1 MKNKKTKRKAK
12 VLSSLLALC
21 ITLET
26 VAGGINVQAAER
38 GYVASDTIQMS
49 GYQDTNHD
57 VKESNT
63 KENYQTENQQTKET
77 ESNSTNTE
85 IASQDEVTGD
95 KETEDTASSQ
105 EDKKDTDSQDN
116 NEDKKGDKKEE
127 AETGKEAQED
137 KKEDSV
143 EEPEVA
149 EEIPTDTPT
158 MLPTDTPDITVTNTP
173 SVTVTPTPAA
183 VVATVTFEANGGKF
197 PKDGGTD
204 KVVLRFT
211 AAQLKQLEKR
221 RLYLSSFP
229 IPQRQGYVFES
240 WSKKGT
246 TRSIKEYIR
255 VKKNSHETYV
265 VNWDPIYYEIDYH
278 LKGGKLDDEDNAPY
292 DYHTDGG
299 NVTLPK
305 AYKKGYIFKGWYT
318 DASCTG
324 KKITVITSQYARDLD
339 LYAKWVSAKPEE
351 VEIASAMGNSQA
363 LTIQLTK
370 VKRAVNYQIYIS
382 TNKNF
387 TKGNVIKYDL
397 KTKKKLTIPELG
409 KGTYYIKARAGAYD
423 ELKNICYGPYGKI
436 AKVTIKGKKKEYEA
450 TDTSAV
456 VTRAKVVSQKKV
468 SIQAR
473 VDKQVKSSDSF
484 YYLVKVNAT
493 HNTGAC
499 MMSKALKAKTLKFDL
514 DAQDKANVIS
524 KFAIA
529 VKKNGKYRLISP
541 SFYLDNIEKLAKNT
555 SAYYV
560 PSTKKGIHYA
570 DNDYNLGAKWTLC
583 NLNLNHVMGS
593 KGNGTPY
600 VYNGKTYYFNSI
612 QEERVKSYN
621 RKNLNVTMVLFMTWE
636 EKNKFLIAPSGREAG
651 HNYYALN
658 TVEEE
663 SRETLEAMFSFL
675 GETFSKK
682 GCLVSNWILGN
693 EVNSQRNWN
702 YSGNIGL
709 HDYAK
714 SYAQAFTM
722 LNNAVHASYK
732 NAKVY
737 IPLDGAWA
745 LPNSQVGWNGKTML
759 ATFNSALAEE
769 KADVKWNLAFHAYSV
784 PLTGPSYKR
793 NSNLKKN
800 ENTSFIGMCNI
811 EVLTNYISKH
821 YGSDTSI
828 ILSEQGYTVYMGEK
842 KQAASLAYGYYKA
855 EFNPMIDAF
864 IIVRVFDN
872 NEEVAQG
879 LAMGLKEMNGRKRKA
894 YNVFK
899 YMDTPQCEKYTKA
912 CLKTMKKKSWKKAV
926 PGYNVQRFRKK

>member
-1 MKNKKTKRKAK
+1 MKNNKKRKKNQRNVK
-12 VLSSLLALC
+12 VLSALLTFC
-21 ITLET
+21 IGFESF
-26 VAGGINVQAAER
+26 AGGLYVQAAEN
-38 GYVASDTIQMS
+38 GYMVSDTTQISEQQEKDS
-49 GYQDTNHD
+49 DT
-57 VKESNT
+57 KES
-63 KENYQTENQQTKET
+63 YSTENQETPQENETENTSRKDAVFSQEEVTEEKGKEDTTNSQEENEEKKAATEKET
-77 ESNSTNTE
+77 
-85 IASQDEVTGD
+85 QG
-95 KETEDTASSQ
+95 
-105 EDKKDTDSQDN
+105 
-116 NEDKKGDKKEE
+116 KKENNIE
-127 AETGKEAQED
+127 ESEVGEETPQDSAQ
-137 KKEDSV
+137 
-143 EEPEVA
+143 
-149 EEIPTDTPT
+149 IPTDTPT
-158 MLPTDTPDITVTNTP
+158 VLPTDTPDVTVTNIP
-173 SVTVTPTPAA
+173 SITATPTPAA

-197 PKDGGTD
+197 PKEGGTD

-229 IPQRQGYVFES
+229 IPQRQGYVFDS
-240 WSKKGT
+240 WSKKGSK
-246 TRSIKEYIR
+246 RSIKEYIKVR
-255 VKKNSHETYV
+255 NNSHETYV

-278 LKGGKLDDEDNAPY
+278 LKGGALADEDNAPY

-305 AYKKGYIFKGWYT
+305 AYKKGYVFKGWYT
-318 DASCTG
+318 NAACTG

-339 LYAKWVSAKPEE
+339 LYAKWVSAKPDT
-351 VEIASAMGNSQA
+351 VEIDSATGDSQA

-370 VKRAVNYQIYIS
+370 VKRAVNYQVYIS

-387 TKGNVIKYDL
+387 TKGNVIKYEL
-397 KTKKKLTIPELG
+397 KTRRKLTIPELG

-423 ELKNICYGPYGKI
+423 DLKNICYGTYGKV

-450 TDTSAV
+450 TDNSAV
-456 VTRAKVVSQKKV
+456 VTRAKVISQKKV
-468 SIQAR
+468 SIQAK

-499 MMSKALKAKTLKFDL
+499 MMSKALKAKTIKFEL
-514 DAQDKANVIS
+514 DPQDKANVIS

-555 SAYYV
+555 TAYYV

-621 RKNLNVTMVLFMTWE
+621 QKKLNVTMVLFMTWE

-658 TVEEE
+658 TVDEE

-675 GETFSKK
+675 GETFSQK

-702 YSGNIGL
+702 YAGNISL
-709 HDYAK
+709 HEYAK

-722 LNNAVHASYK
+722 LNNAVHSSYK

-759 ATFNSALAEE
+759 ASFDSALETE

-811 EVLTNYISKH
+811 EVLTDYISRH
-821 YGSDTSI
+821 YGTDTSI
-828 ILSEQGYTVYMGEK
+828 ILSEQGYTVYMGEN

-872 NEEVAQG
+872 KEEVAQG

-899 YMDTPQCEKYTKA
+899 YMDTPQCEKYTKG

-926 PGYNVQRFRKK
+926 PGYNLQRFQRK

>member
-1 MKNKKTKRKAK
+1 MEKRKKTWKSLAF
-12 VLSSLLALC
+12 LLAFS
-21 ITLET
+21 IGFQTIFGSGTVWAMET
-26 VAGGINVQAAER
+26 E
-38 GYVASDTIQMS
+38 
-49 GYQDTNHD
+49 
-57 VKESNT
+57 NT
-63 KENYQTENQQTKET
+63 KANHTEKSEYEVEPSQEEGIQEQGTNDIDNAQQEESQKATEKEAADNESAEENMPAESDANQENIYKEGEEINSEGDEEET
-77 ESNSTNTE
+77 EVKIPEAPTHTPTITPIATPTDPPRYSSTN
-85 IASQDEVTGD
+85 
-95 KETEDTASSQ
+95 
-105 EDKKDTDSQDN
+105 
-116 NEDKKGDKKEE
+116 
-127 AETGKEAQED
+127 
-137 KKEDSV
+137 
-143 EEPEVA
+143 
-149 EEIPTDTPT
+149 IPTITTAPT
-158 MLPTDTPDITVTNTP
+158 QT
-173 SVTVTPTPAA
+173 AA
-183 VVATVTFEANGGKF
+183 IVATVTFEANGGNF
-197 PKDGGTD
+197 PKEGGKT
-204 KVVLRFT
+204 KITYSFT
-211 AAQLKQLEKR
+211 SAQLKQLEKR

-229 IPQRQGYVFES
+229 VPQRKGYVFES
-240 WSKKGT
+240 WRKKSTNRRVGD
-246 TRSIKEYIR
+246 YVR
-255 VKKNSHETYV
+255 VKTNTHETYV
-265 VNWDPIYYEIDYH
+265 VSWDPIYYEIDYH
-278 LKGGKLDDEDNAPY
+278 LKGGTLDDEDHAPY

-305 AYKKGYIFKGWYT
+305 AYKKGYFFKGWYT
-318 DASCTG
+318 NANCTG
-324 KKITVITSQYARDLD
+324 KKIKVITSQYSSDLD
-339 LYAKWVSAKPEE
+339 LYAKWVSANPDP
-351 VEIASAMGNSQA
+351 VEIASASGSSKEMI
-363 LTIQLTK
+363 IQLKK
-370 VKRAVNYQIYIS
+370 VKRAIGYQICIS
-382 TNKNF
+382 TNRDF
-387 TKGNVIKYDL
+387 TQGNTIKYDL
-397 KTKKKLTIPELG
+397 KSKKKLTIPEPG
-409 KGTYYIKARAGAYD
+409 KGTYYVKARACAYD
-423 ELKNICYGPYGKI
+423 EQKNVCYGKYGK
-436 AKVTIKGKKKEYEA
+436 AVKVIVKGKKKEQA
-450 TDTSAV
+450 PTSTSAV
-456 VTRAKVVSQKKV
+456 VTKAKVVSQNKV
-468 SIQAR
+468 SIQAK
-473 VDKQVKSSDSF
+473 VKNQIKSSDSF

-493 HNTGAC
+493 KNTGAC
-499 MMSKALKAKTLKFDL
+499 MISKALKAKTIKFDL
-514 DAQDKANVIS
+514 DTRDKVNVIS

-529 VKKNGKYRLISP
+529 VKKNGKYQLISP
-541 SFYLDNIEKLAKNT
+541 SFYLDNIEKVAKNV

-570 DNDYNLGAKWTLC
+570 DNDFNLDAKWTLC
-583 NLNLNHVMGS
+583 NLNLNHVLGS

-621 RKNLNVTMVLFMTWE
+621 KKNLNVTMVLYMTWE

-658 TVEEE
+658 TVNEE

-675 GETFSKK
+675 GETFSQK

-693 EVNSQRNWN
+693 EVNSQKNWN

-709 HDYAK
+709 NEYAQ

-722 LNNAVHASYK
+722 LSNAVHASYK

-759 ATFNSALAEE
+759 KSFDDALAKENP
-769 KADVKWNLAFHAYSV
+769 DVKWNLAYHAYSV

-793 NSNLKKN
+793 NVNLKKN

-828 ILSEQGYTVYMGEK
+828 ILSEQGYTVYMGED

-872 NEEVAQG
+872 KEEVAQG

-899 YMDTPQCEKYTKA
+899 YMDTPQCEKYTKS
-912 CLKTMKKKSWKKAV
+912 CLKTMKKKSWQKAV